1 MLPVITCSASER
13 DCADEVWISLR
24 CPNLMSHT
32 HKMHTH
38 FDMNRYSSPKNVH
51 TAHLVIV
58 ESQQLQSQFISIVCC
73 VPGLTS
79 VGGLSGS
86 VTSQIAL

>member
-24 CPNLMSHT
+24 CPNQMSHT
-32 HKMHTH
+32 HKTHTH